1 MLELSV
7 PAVFLAGLAASPH
20 CSLMCGP
27 WQALQLRGR
36 GGLPLAQALGFLHG
50 GRIAGY
56 GVLGAAAGATG
67 SGLAFLLPP
76 VTAGTVLQAASAGAL
91 ALLGA
96 LQLSRR
102 GRAACCPPAT
112 GGSPRALAARGML
125 WALMPCA
132 SLYAMLPLALF
143 SGSALAGAALLAA
156 FGAGTLP
163 ALGASGGVLARLG
176 LRPSPLA
183 ASVLIG
189 AGALGLLGAGAAPAF
204 AAWCQAQL

>member
-1 MLELSV
+1 M
-7 PAVFLAGLAASPH
+7 PAVFMAGVAASPH

-36 GGLPLAQALGFLHG
+36 GAVPIRHALGFLHG

-56 GVLGAAAGATG
+56 AALGAAAGAAG
-67 SGLAFLLPP
+67 SRLVFLLPP
-76 VTAGTVLQAASAGAL
+76 VSAGGAMQAASAVAL

-96 LQLSRR
+96 VQLSRR
-102 GRAACCPPAT
+102 PRAACCPPAA
-112 GGSPRALAARGML
+112 GSPRTLAARGLL

-143 SGSALAGAALLAA
+143 SGSALAGAGLLAA

-163 ALGASGGVLARLG
+163 ALGASGGMLARLG

-189 AGALGLLGAGAAPAF
+189 AGVLGLLGAGALPAF
-204 AAWCQAQL
+204 AAWCQAQF